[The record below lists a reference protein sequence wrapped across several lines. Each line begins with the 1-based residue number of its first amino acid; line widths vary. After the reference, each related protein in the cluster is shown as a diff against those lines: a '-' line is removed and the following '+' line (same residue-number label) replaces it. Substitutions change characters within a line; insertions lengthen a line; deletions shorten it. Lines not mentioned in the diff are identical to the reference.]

1 MSLTL
6 DEVAQIRFRM
16 ARRNENGYK
25 VSDVD
30 LFIDKVEEAFRQFDN
45 ERDLMRRELDSL
57 QSASVDGSGS
67 GFGAPVQSDG
77 FGVAN
82 AEVQEL
88 RDALAARD
96 AELQELRAETERLT
110 ALNASLS
117 AGTDSETQIAQL
129 SAQNQQLHSELDKVR
144 EELDHART
152 QRIIGQPE
160 GSTEQLVVTTSAE
173 AAPAVTRL
181 LQMATEQSTTLVAEA
196 EEEAKRKLLEAERR
210 VSEIKTDA
218 RTRADRIE
226 SEARVNA
233 EAMISEAK
241 ANAYTLTSEAEA
253 HAADVDNQAAIR
265 RHELFNELEREQG
278 ILSHKV
284 RELRSFENEYRTSV
298 TGVLQSV
305 LDKVTGS
312 HPEPGYVPDL
322 AQPSPTP
329 RLDALTGE

>member
-30 LFIDKVEEAFRQFDN
+30 LFIDKVEETFRQFEN
-45 ERDLMRRELDSL
+45 ERDLMRRELDSV
-57 QSASVDGSGS
+57 QRASVDGAGISFAGPDQ
-67 GFGAPVQSDG
+67 GQGA
-77 FGVAN
+77 
-82 AEVQEL
+82 ELQEL

-96 AELQELRAETERLT
+96 AEAAELRAETERLT

-117 AGTDSETQIAQL
+117 AGTDSEVEIAQL
-129 SAQNQQLHSELDKVR
+129 SAQNQQLRSELDKAR
-144 EELDHART
+144 EELDQART
-152 QRIIGQPE
+152 QRIISQPE
-160 GSTEQLVVTTSAE
+160 GSAEQLVVTTSAE

-196 EEEAKRKLLEAERR
+196 EEEAKRKLVEAERR
-210 VSEIKTDA
+210 ASEIKTDA

-233 EAMISEAK
+233 EAMLSEAK
-241 ANAYTLTSEAEA
+241 ASAHTMTSEAEA

-284 RELRSFENEYRTSV
+284 RELRSFENEYRTNLSSV
-298 TGVLQSV
+298 LQGVLDQV
-305 LDKVTGS
+305 NGS

-322 AQPSPTP
+322 ARQSQTP